1 MRAWIKTK
9 IVVKHFCTAMETF
22 LSCGLICISAI
33 VLFISY
39 LYLSSRGLPHGPWM
53 WPFLGINAFSDNKK
67 LILFLK
73 NLERKYGSIFR
84 FRLGTRHVTV
94 VGGLENIQHVLG
106 QDSVQPYHHW
116 SQFITKNHEPQG
128 ISIWICILHF
138 FLLYLQL
145 FNFPIYDMFNYDTHR
160 KIITRILIFLYKL
173 LSLNM
178 ILLSLYQAYTLSREM
193 KEAP

>member
-53 WPFLGINAFSDNKK
+53 WPFLGINSFSDNKK

-138 FLLYLQL
+138 FYFI
-145 FNFPIYDMFNYDTHR
+145 FNCLISQ
-160 KIITRILIFLYKL
+160 ITICLIMKRTEKSLHVYWSSFINCFL
-173 LSLNM
+173 
-178 ILLSLYQAYTLSREM
+178 
-193 KEAP
+193 

>member
-9 IVVKHFCTAMETF
+9 ICFFFVVKYFCTAMETF
-22 LSCGLICISAI
+22 LSCGLLCISAI

-39 LYLSSRGLPHGPWM
+39 LYLNSRGLPHGPWM
-53 WPFLGINAFSDNKK
+53 WPFLGINASSDNKK

-116 SQFITKNHEPQG
+116 SHFITKNHEPQG
-128 ISIWICILHF
+128 ISIWSCIMHV

-145 FNFPIYDMFNYDTHR
+145 FNFPNYDMFNYETHR
-160 KIITRILIFLYKL
+160 KIITRIFWSSFKKCFL
-173 LSLNM
+173 
-178 ILLSLYQAYTLSREM
+178 
-193 KEAP
+193 